1 MTTETKAAALR
12 EKCFD
17 ASNALLPAPVL
28 PMRVLYALEPLIL
41 AIAEL
46 QAVRG
51 TANNLAAWGASS
63 TLSPELLRETMK
75 LKALLDQL
83 TPIETAVLAERER
96 CAKLAENWATRQNDI
111 RSAALEML
119 AEQIRKG

>member
-1 MTTETKAAALR
+1 MTTETNAAALR

-51 TANNLAAWGASS
+51 TANNLAAMNAKQFTDDSLHMSEIHMASV
-63 TLSPELLRETMK
+63 
-75 LKALLDQL
+75 AL
-83 TPIETAVLAERER
+83 EAAMLAERER
-96 CAKLAENWATRQNDI
+96 CAKGAVLT
-111 RSAALEML
+111 
-119 AEQIRKG
+119 G

>member
-1 MTTETKAAALR
+1 MTTETNAAALR

-28 PMRVLYALEPLIL
+28 PMRVLYALEPLIQ

-46 QAVRG
+46 QGAKGAVLTEYVANAQM
-51 TANNLAAWGASS
+51 TAHEKAIHNAAKLQGLAGNM
-63 TLSPELLRETMK
+63 ELLE
-75 LKALLDQL
+75 
-83 TPIETAVLAERER
+83 AVLTERER